1 MGVNFRIR
9 VNPIKC
15 EGRGLCTELF
25 PERMSADDWGYPIV
39 AGEAFAS
46 ELLPQAR
53 LAAKRCP
60 LLALEI
66 YAETR
71 GGSGHLP
78 TFQSPRAAASRAIR
92 LGQ

>member
-1 MGVNFRIR
+1 MGVNYRIR

-25 PERMSADDWGYPIV
+25 PERISADDWGYPIM

-53 LAAKRCP
+53 LAVKRCP

-66 YAETR
+66 YAESR
-71 GGSGHLP
+71 GGSGHLL
-78 TFQSPRAAASRAIR
+78 TFQPPRAATSRAMR
-92 LGQ
+92 LGR